1 MEFPGKMKETNC
13 VMEVLSKK
21 DIPKGLKNIPTDIID
36 NALEALEKSK
46 SKKEKRVHE
55 ARKLCLQN

>member
-1 MEFPGKMKETNC
+1 MKETNC
-13 VMEVLSKK
+13 GMEVLSKK